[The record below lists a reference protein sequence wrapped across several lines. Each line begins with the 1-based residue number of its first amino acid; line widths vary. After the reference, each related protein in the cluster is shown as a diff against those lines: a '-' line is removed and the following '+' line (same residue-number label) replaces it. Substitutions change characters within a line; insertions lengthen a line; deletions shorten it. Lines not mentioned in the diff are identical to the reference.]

1 MEQKEKIAALQE
13 NIARRIVGK
22 EELIGHVVTAL
33 LAGGHVLLEDVPGV
47 GKTTL
52 AKALANSVQCSFARI
67 QFTPDT
73 LPGDIVGMSIYN
85 AKTGEFETV
94 MGAVNHQIVLA
105 DEINRSSPKT
115 QSSLLEAM
123 EEHQVTIDGVTYP
136 LPEPFMVIAT
146 ENPIDA
152 VGTYALPES
161 QLDRFMMKLSVGYP
175 ASESAM
181 EMANRFLSGTLQEET
196 QPVLTAEDVIE
207 MRRETAA
214 VTVHEELLKY
224 ITEVIERTRRSD
236 EVRYGASPRAALTL
250 IRASQARAYVRGRD
264 YVIPEDVRDMAL
276 VVLPHR
282 LVLRAETR
290 MARRSGE
297 DVVRHILAE
306 IRIPGLQ

>member
-1 MEQKEKIAALQE
+1 MEQKEKIAALQG

-175 ASESAM
+175 TNEGAM
-181 EMANRFLSGTLQEET
+181 EMASRFLSGALQEET
-196 QPVLTAEDVIE
+196 KPVLTAEDVIE
-207 MRRETAA
+207 MRRETSQ
-214 VTVHEELLKY
+214 VTVHDELLKY
-224 ITEVIERTRRSD
+224 VTEIIEATRASD

-250 IRASQARAYVRGRD
+250 IRAAQARAYVRGRE

-297 DVVRHILAE
+297 DVVRRILTG

>member
-1 MEQKEKIAALQE
+1 MDHKEKIEALRE
-13 NIARRIVGK
+13 NIAKRIVGK
-22 EELIGHVVTAL
+22 DELITHVVTAL

-52 AKALANSVQCSFARI
+52 AKALASSVRCSFARI

-73 LPGDIVGMSIYN
+73 LPGDIVGMSVFN

-175 ASESAM
+175 TNEGAM
-181 EMANRFLSGTLQEET
+181 EMASRFLSGALQEET
-196 QPVLTAEDVIE
+196 KPVLTAEDVIE
-207 MRRETAA
+207 MRRETSQ
-214 VTVHEELLKY
+214 VTVHDELLKY
-224 ITEVIERTRRSD
+224 VTEIIEATRASD

-250 IRASQARAYVRGRD
+250 IRAAQARAYVRGRE

-297 DVVRHILAE
+297 DVVRRILTG